1 MTAHEV
7 TNQVGEIGGFPAY
20 PFSDMLRRMRSTGPP
35 TTITPRMRQ
44 VLSLMAEGKT
54 NREIAYELGLS
65 PFTVKNYIERIFERL
80 GAMDRVQAVSKALRS
95 GIID

>member
-1 MTAHEV
+1 
-7 TNQVGEIGGFPAY
+7 
-20 PFSDMLRRMRSTGPP
+20 MLRRMRLPGPP
-35 TTITPRMRQ
+35 TALTPRMRE
-44 VLSLMAEGKT
+44 VLALMAEGKT

-80 GAMDRVQAVSKALRS
+80 GAMDRVQAVSKGLRQ

>member
-1 MTAHEV
+1 MREV
-7 TNQVGEIGGFPAY
+7 LA
-20 PFSDMLRRMRSTGPP
+20 
-35 TTITPRMRQ
+35 
-44 VLSLMAEGKT
+44 LMAEGKT

-80 GAMDRVQAVSKALRS
+80 GAMDRVQAVSKGLRQ

>member
-1 MTAHEV
+1 
-7 TNQVGEIGGFPAY
+7 
-20 PFSDMLRRMRSTGPP
+20 MLRQMRPPGPP
-35 TTITPRMRQ
+35 TTLTPRMRQ
-44 VLSLMAEGKT
+44 VLALMAEGKT

-80 GAMDRVQAVSKALRS
+80 GAMDRVQAVSKGLRQ

>member
-1 MTAHEV
+1 
-7 TNQVGEIGGFPAY
+7 
-20 PFSDMLRRMRSTGPP
+20 MLRRMRPPGPP
-35 TTITPRMRQ
+35 TTLTPRMRE
-44 VLSLMAEGKT
+44 VLALMAEGKT

-80 GAMDRVQAVSKALRS
+80 GAMDRVQAVSKGLRQ